1 MKEILLLAILL
12 GLTGCSDN
20 DQKSSVQEN
29 SKRPLNT
36 PYEFIL

>member
-29 SKRPLNT
+29 IT
-36 PYEFIL
+36 QHAE